1 MDPRKSAWVKAVS
14 KALID
19 REMTKKDLANAT
31 GISYSSICKATNGN
45 AYLPGVSEKVAQVLE
60 IDASDLF

>member
-1 MDPRKSAWVKAVS
+1 MDPRRSAWVKVVS

-19 REMTKKDLANAT
+19 REMTKKDLAKET

-45 AYLPGVSEKVAQVLE
+45 AYLPSVAEKVARVLE
-60 IDASDLF
+60 IDASELF